1 MRGVRHL
8 SLLMLSLLLLP
19 AAMCDSRLQRDQA
32 EALTLDSQI
41 EDLNQRIADARDE
54 KEREGLVTELDDL
67 RTQKIKKE
75 EEIRER
81 SDKYKTAGDVAGGM
95 LNVLAIIFGIPL
107 LATAGV
113 GVKRLLTAK
122 S

>member
-1 MRGVRHL
+1 
-8 SLLMLSLLLLP
+8 MLSLLLLP